1 MNKLNKAI
9 IGCIDTVEIVFKSEG
24 VVVSRT
30 EKKLGMFK
38 KLKPG
43 DHIALIVP
51 NVAEVDETCRVKED
65 K

>member
-30 EKKLGMFK
+30 EKRLGRFK

-43 DHIALIVP
+43 DYVTLIVP
-51 NVAEVDETCRVKED
+51 NVAEVDETYKLEED